1 MWLCMCVCVCV
12 CVYIYVY
19 IYEPYMYF
27 KNRRIFKQRFIQHSQ
42 TDNTIEIETRSS
54 VARYKGQ
61 GDYKQHF
68 VVMDHFQIL
77 IVVLVIEIFC
87 CCLVAKSCL
96 TLCDTMDSNPTRLL
110 CPWDSPGRNTGVGC
124 RFLLQGIFPTQG
136 SNPCLLSLLHCRLI
150 LYHWAT
156 WGNKFLHVTK
166 IHRTKHTHTKKKMK
180 NNPRKMI
187 MYYNM

>member
-1 MWLCMCVCVCV
+1 
-12 CVYIYVY
+12 
-19 IYEPYMYF
+19 MYF

-87 CCLVAKSCL
+87 CCLVAK
-96 TLCDTMDSNPTRLL
+96 
-110 CPWDSPGRNTGVGC
+110 
-124 RFLLQGIFPTQG
+124 
-136 SNPCLLSLLHCRLI
+136 
-150 LYHWAT
+150 
-156 WGNKFLHVTK
+156 
-166 IHRTKHTHTKKKMK
+166 
-180 NNPRKMI
+180 
-187 MYYNM
+187 